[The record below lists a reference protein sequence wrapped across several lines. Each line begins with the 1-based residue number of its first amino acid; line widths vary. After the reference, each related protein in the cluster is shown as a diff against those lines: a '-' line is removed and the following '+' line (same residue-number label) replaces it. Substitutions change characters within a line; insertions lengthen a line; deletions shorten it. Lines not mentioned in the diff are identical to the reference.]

1 MFETKLLRNLDYDK
15 LAVQAASL
23 GTDGWRIMT
32 GWYGQNAHFL
42 ALQRSTPKYTGII
55 RPMIPAPKPAPK
67 KGKSS
72 DSAPHH
78 KGRGTGSKGKTS
90 DKPAE

>member
-15 LAVQAASL
+15 LAVQAAAL
-23 GTDGWRIMT
+23 GRDGWRIMT
-32 GWYGQNAHFL
+32 GWYGSNAHFL
-42 ALQRSTPKYTGII
+42 ALQRSIPKYTGII
-55 RPMIPAPKPAPK
+55 PAMIPAPTPTK

-78 KGRGTGSKGKTS
+78 KGRGTGSKGKTA